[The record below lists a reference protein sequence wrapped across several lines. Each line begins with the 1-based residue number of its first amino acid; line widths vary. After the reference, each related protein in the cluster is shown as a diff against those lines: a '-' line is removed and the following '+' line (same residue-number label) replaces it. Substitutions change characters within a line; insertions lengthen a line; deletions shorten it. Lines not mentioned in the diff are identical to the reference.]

1 MSLTYGKRLAFWI
14 HETILFLLFSFLIFF
29 FPYCGGTAAPG
40 DQVAAN
46 GKAGR
51 ISIYSLALSYN
62 LFGSSGHCVTQNCN
76 VQSVTRTRKKYI

>member
-1 MSLTYGKRLAFWI
+1 MASDL
-14 HETILFLLFSFLIFF
+14 LFGFMRPSYFFFFLFSFFL
-29 FPYCGGTAAPG
+29 PYCGGTAAPG

-62 LFGSSGHCVTQNCN
+62 LFGSSGHCVIQNCN